1 MIYHLKKQL
10 KNVFASTP
18 PSFLLYFSSNTYRLW
33 IFIKRISLHEI
44 LFALNTYMETAIM
57 KVYYSRKMIR
67 NRMALFLLIYW
78 ALDYISESGGYNF
91 FLFSLDMTEAGFALI
106 GLRAIKT
113 SDINPVTYFRL
124 IKKQISYIKQKP
136 C

>member
-1 MIYHLKKQL
+1 
-10 KNVFASTP
+10 
-18 PSFLLYFSSNTYRLW
+18 
-33 IFIKRISLHEI
+33 
-44 LFALNTYMETAIM
+44 
-57 KVYYSRKMIR
+57 
-67 NRMALFLLIYW
+67 MALFLLIYW

-91 FLFSLDMTEAGFALI
+91 FLFSLDITEAGFALI